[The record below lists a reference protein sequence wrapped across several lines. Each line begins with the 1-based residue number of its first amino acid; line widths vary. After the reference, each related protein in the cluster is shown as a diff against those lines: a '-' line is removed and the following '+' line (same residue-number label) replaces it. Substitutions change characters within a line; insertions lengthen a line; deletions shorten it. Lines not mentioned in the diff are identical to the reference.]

1 MSGRR
6 KRQTRIPRTEFV
18 ARVRAWCI
26 PSLRCHENNN
36 NSTLKDGGIVPEGS
50 GGDGNDLDQYVR
62 SMSRWRRVRSYWT
75 VHGPQIAFIAIV
87 VGLQMAFSLWI
98 SIRYATSYR
107 HDETFSWGTV
117 VSKACAGAL
126 LPSLVFLMLSMSRY
140 ALCSTVTRLFF
151 PPCSLYYCLAFSR
164 YCTQPGT
171 RLIFKVSFQ
180 PALPNRYLST
190 FLRRSY
196 HISRFINWDLSQRFH
211 VQMAVVVVILSTIH
225 TAGHLAGTFV
235 RVSSLPGGVVPVI
248 VYPTTT
254 TTTGGPSTYRDY
266 LAAPASLSGL
276 LALGVLYL
284 MCLLSLPAV
293 RRWNHELFQYSHL
306 FLYLF
311 VGALVAHG
319 SMELLHPSMLE
330 WFLVVPTAVILL
342 EHVLRIALSCRRL
355 PAALTILDDDVVEIR
370 TTIPRERLWRYRAG
384 QYVLLQVPQVS
395 LLQWHPFTVS
405 VCGGRDVWLHIKTGG
420 NWTKRVRDLA
430 RGRLDT
436 IPIEVGINGPFGAP
450 AQRFYDY
457 SHTIVVGA
465 GIGVT
470 PFSGILADLQTKHNH
485 VTQDMD
491 VDTSWTSTSA
501 PTLYSPYDSCAEDKD
516 LRTSLQAVSRTSS
529 CCREKPSREFSINS
543 PIASLVSKKRHDVSE
558 DYRRVDFHWI
568 VRDKTHLLW
577 FADLLNAV
585 SCSQLWRRFF
595 PRPYYVDTNYAA
607 FSSRSPFE
615 RSTTTTTT
623 ASSMGPTTRASPST
637 LDINMNTYITRSD
650 AQDLTTH
657 VCHWLLEK
665 HLRTPEHPE
674 SHLTGLLNST
684 QLGRP
689 DFVRIMTDH
698 YEEMRVC
705 QVSRRLTGG
714 SGGGGGNVV
723 KTLKVG
729 VFFCGTPILGEVLS
743 DMCRGLTARG
753 RHEGTKIEYHFHREA
768 F

>member
-1 MSGRR
+1 
-6 KRQTRIPRTEFV
+6 
-18 ARVRAWCI
+18 
-26 PSLRCHENNN
+26 
-36 NSTLKDGGIVPEGS
+36 
-50 GGDGNDLDQYVR
+50 
-62 SMSRWRRVRSYWT
+62 
-75 VHGPQIAFIAIV
+75 
-87 VGLQMAFSLWI
+87 
-98 SIRYATSYR
+98 
-107 HDETFSWGTV
+107 
-117 VSKACAGAL
+117 
-126 LPSLVFLMLSMSRY
+126 
-140 ALCSTVTRLFF
+140 
-151 PPCSLYYCLAFSR
+151 
-164 YCTQPGT
+164 
-171 RLIFKVSFQ
+171 
-180 PALPNRYLST
+180 
-190 FLRRSY
+190 
-196 HISRFINWDLSQRFH
+196 
-211 VQMAVVVVILSTIH
+211 MAVVVVILSTIH

-235 RVSSLPGGVVPVI
+235 RVSSLPRGVVPVLHKL
-248 VYPTTT
+248 YPT
-254 TTTGGPSTYRDY
+254 TTTGGPSSSYRDY

-284 MCLLSLPAV
+284 MSVLSLPAV
-293 RRWNHELFQYSHL
+293 RRRHHELFQYAHL
-306 FLYLF
+306 LLYLF
-311 VGALVAHG
+311 AGALVAHG
-319 SMELLHPSMLE
+319 CTELLHPSMLE
-330 WFLVVPTAVILL
+330 WFLVVPAATVLL
-342 EHVLRIALSCRRL
+342 EHTLRVARSCRRL
-355 PAALTILDDDVVEIR
+355 PAALTVLDDDVVEIR
-370 TTIPRERLWRYRAG
+370 TTIPHERRWRYRAG
-384 QYVLLQVPQVS
+384 QYVLLQVPRVS

-405 VCGGRDVWLHIKTGG
+405 ACAGRDVWLHIKTGG
-420 NWTKRVRDLA
+420 NWTQRVRNLA

-436 IPIEVGINGPFGAP
+436 IPIEVGLNGPFSAP

-457 SHTIVVGA
+457 GHAIVVGA

-485 VTQDMD
+485 VTQD
-491 VDTSWTSTSA
+491 VNVNTSWASTAA
-501 PTLYSPYDSCAEDKD
+501 PTAPPTMYSPYDSCAEDKD

-529 CCREKPSREFSINS
+529 SCREKPSCDFSIHS
-543 PIASLVSKKRHDVSE
+543 PATGLVSKKRHDVSE
-558 DYRRVDFHWI
+558 DYRRVDFHWV

-585 SCSQLWRRFF
+585 LCSQLWRRFF
-595 PRPYYVDTNYAA
+595 PQPYYVDIHYAA

-615 RSTTTTTT
+615 RSNTTTSSS
-623 ASSMGPTTRASPST
+623 SSMGSTARASPST
-637 LDINMNTYITRSD
+637 LDINMYTYITRSD

-698 YEEMRVC
+698 YDEMRAC

-714 SGGGGGNVV
+714 SGGGGGGAV

-753 RHEGTKIEYHFHREA
+753 HHEGTKIEYHFHKEA